1 MTRKSIKPNKV
12 TDNATHKKVPASIGN
27 AAQHFFETLGISC
40 TKESEFTN
48 NQSAML
54 ILASIRNNVVMNA
67 KLRGPNGTDV
77 VGMKNMNDLVA
88 VSLRQMKSG
97 DFILALKVTGET
109 LANTGSFAKKK

>member
-1 MTRKSIKPNKV
+1 
-12 TDNATHKKVPASIGN
+12 
-27 AAQHFFETLGISC
+27 
-40 TKESEFTN
+40 
-48 NQSAML
+48 
-54 ILASIRNNVVMNA
+54 MNS
-67 KLRGPNGTDV
+67 KLRGPTGTDI